1 MLPIGC
7 NLAINWKKNKVARIF
22 RHYVIIKFFLL
33 CRVFLVK
40 FNYWSMFHVN
50 IITGS
55 GVMTIFV
62 YKELKYPRL
71 NFAQYLE
78 TRQIIDTKFGTN
90 VSNKM
95 LLNIAKC
102 QGYSFYRFWAIKEK
116 PTGREENWRWFLNN
130 QTLLKQNLQAINQ
143 LLELLFIWYIAS
155 ENLSDLLKRHD
166 SFSKNFCVYFLLNF

>member
-1 MLPIGC
+1 
-7 NLAINWKKNKVARIF
+7 
-22 RHYVIIKFFLL
+22 
-33 CRVFLVK
+33 
-40 FNYWSMFHVN
+40 MFHVN

-78 TRQIIDTKFGTN
+78 TGQIIDTKFGTN

-102 QGYSFYRFWAIKEK
+102 QGYSFYRF
-116 PTGREENWRWFLNN
+116 
-130 QTLLKQNLQAINQ
+130 
-143 LLELLFIWYIAS
+143 
-155 ENLSDLLKRHD
+155 
-166 SFSKNFCVYFLLNF
+166 